1 MKASACMSIDR
12 LKKIFAQNK
21 TGQYPL
27 RSIILGNVDGVNN
40 GSLDMAPDLSS
51 HRYSIQW
58 TGDTET
64 FERTLEQEIAVMVLE
79 GALYV
84 TPYVSDDIGGHRGA
98 LPDSNLYARW
108 VQYAALSPIMRFHS
122 GSSRYPWD
130 YPEVEDT
137 VRDYVQL
144 RYRLTPLFY
153 ALAQE
158 NYETGLPLCRR
169 LDFNYPQYG
178 EAQDNTQYLIGD
190 DILVAPLYTAAGSD
204 ADGDEAFTT
213 ADVVLFMQ
221 YLNGHSVEINLNN
234 ADFNQDGRI
243 SIADAVLLLRRLSV

>member
-1 MKASACMSIDR
+1 M
-12 LKKIFAQNK
+12 
-21 TGQYPL
+21 
-27 RSIILGNVDGVNN
+27 GNVDGVNN

-79 GALYV
+79 GALYA

-130 YPEVEDT
+130 YPEVEDA
-137 VRDYVQL
+137 VRDVQL
-144 RYRLTPLFY
+144 RYRLAPLFY
-153 ALAQE
+153 ALAHK

-204 ADGDEAFTT
+204 AVSDTH
-213 ADVVLFMQ
+213 LFAYSFNATKMQ
-221 YLNGHSVEINLNN
+221 LNMKPGEWT
-234 ADFNQDGRI
+234 
-243 SIADAVLLLRRLSV
+243 IALYPAARRAMPMGMKRLQPQMLF